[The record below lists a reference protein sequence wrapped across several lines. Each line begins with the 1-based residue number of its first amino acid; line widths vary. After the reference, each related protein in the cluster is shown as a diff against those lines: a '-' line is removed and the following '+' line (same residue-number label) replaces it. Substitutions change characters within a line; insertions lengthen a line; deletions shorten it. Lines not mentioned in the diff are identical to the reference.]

1 MKKKYFILILIFY
14 SSFSVLSMGDLFS
27 QDRKEEYLLNSGD
40 LIEIDVY
47 GEPELHTST
56 RISEDGSINFPLLGN
71 LKVKGLSVQELER
84 LITELLAQDYL
95 VNPQVTVFVR
105 EYAKVFVSGLV
116 RQPGA
121 YDLKEPLTL
130 LSAISLAGG
139 VLPEAD
145 TTQVKLIR
153 NIDGKTYI
161 QKINIDKIMNNTSP
175 DIPLKP
181 NDKIEVIEAARIS
194 IIGQVQRPGSYP
206 FRKGIT
212 LMEAIGMA
220 GGFSDIANIDGTS
233 VIRLE
238 EGKKK
243 SIIRIRVSD
252 ITKRGDK
259 SKDILLQPGD
269 TIVVPESL
277 F

>member
-1 MKKKYFILILIFY
+1 MYKKYFVLIFIL
-14 SSFSVLSMGDLFS
+14 SFILPVISFKDLFS
-27 QDRKEEYLLNSGD
+27 QEKKEYILNPGD

-47 GEPELHTST
+47 GEPDLHTST
-56 RISEDGSINFPLLGN
+56 RISEEGSINFPLLGN
-71 LKVKGLSVQELER
+71 LKVKGLSVQELEK

-95 VNPQVTVFVR
+95 VNPQVSVFVR

-139 VLPEAD
+139 FLPEAD

-153 NIDGKTYI
+153 NVDGKIYVER
-161 QKINIDKIMNNTSP
+161 INIDKIMDNTIP
-175 DIPLKP
+175 DILLKP
-181 NDKIEVIEAARIS
+181 NDKIEVIEAGKIS

-206 FRKGIT
+206 FRRGMT
-212 LMEAIGMA
+212 LMEAIGIA
-220 GGFSDIANIDGTS
+220 GGFRDIANIDGTS
-233 VIRLE
+233 IVRAQ
-238 EGKKK
+238 EGKKR

>member
-1 MKKKYFILILIFY
+1 MYKKYFILIFIL
-14 SSFSVLSMGDLFS
+14 SFILSVVSFEDLFS
-27 QDRKEEYLLNSGD
+27 QEKKEYILNPGD

-47 GEPELHTST
+47 GEPDLHTST

-71 LKVKGLSVQELER
+71 LKVKGLSVQELEK

-95 VNPQVTVFVR
+95 VNPQVSVFVR
-105 EYAKVFVSGLV
+105 EYPKVFVSGLV

-121 YDLKEPLTL
+121 FDLKEPLTL

-139 VLPEAD
+139 FLPEAD

-153 NIDGKTYI
+153 NVDGKIYVER
-161 QKINIDKIMNNTSP
+161 INIDKIMDNTIP
-175 DIPLKP
+175 DILLKP
-181 NDKIEVIEAARIS
+181 NDKIEVEEAGKIS
-194 IIGQVQRPGSYP
+194 IIGQVQHPGSYP
-206 FRKGIT
+206 FRKGMT

-233 VIRLE
+233 VIRQQ
-238 EGKKK
+238 EGKKR
-243 SIIRIRVSD
+243 SIIRIRISD